1 VRILRYSKHD
11 SHIGTHSIHSNPVA
25 FHSEGVCENWI
36 RVSKILTELEPPKI
50 KFQSFVPQKQSSI
63 FNLRLLLDKFGSC
76 AANDFLLH

>member
-1 VRILRYSKHD
+1 
-11 SHIGTHSIHSNPVA
+11 
-25 FHSEGVCENWI
+25 VCENWI

-76 AANDFLLH
+76 VANDFLLH